1 MDAHPAWP
9 IIEEAGARSEGQR
22 LDTRRIFRPAR
33 HMHLGR
39 RDGGRGAAM
48 QIALEIPDRALAR
61 RVISEGDMD
70 MTVDQSGNCR
80 PTAGVHPHIP
90 TAHLFGRQPSHLCDT
105 SLLTHDTPSR

>member
-1 MDAHPAWP
+1 MDAHPARP
-9 IIEEAGARSEGQR
+9 IVEEAGARSEGER

-48 QIALEIPDRALAR
+48 QIAYEIPDRALAR

-70 MTVDQSGNCR
+70 MTVDQAGNCR
-80 PTAGVHPHIP
+80 RTGGVHHHI
-90 TAHLFGRQPSHLCDT
+90 ARGDLVG
-105 SLLTHDTPSR
+105 